1 MRKFWEQVAEAAA
14 RVLSC
19 QTCQASAAGPTSGRH
34 PGERG
39 LPQPGWVGPQFQPG
53 TGVVIVLRN
62 PAVADDSYGTAR
74 EQQAQR
80 RLRLFAEA
88 PTVEAYQQFV
98 QESIRDVVGDPAAGK
113 RPWRKWTHPVS
124 KVVDGYLHP
133 EQLAWL
139 NVVRHRTPVSGS
151 TDRKDAPVSD
161 AAIAHGIGSHLRP
174 ELELLQPAAVVSI
187 GSVARDA
194 VEGIPGSW
202 RRFSLKLQGASDKE
216 AHAIRDQLRALCG

>member
-1 MRKFWEQVAEAAA
+1 MKEFWEQVAEAAA

-19 QTCQASAAGPTSGRH
+19 PTCQASAAGSTSGRH

-62 PAVADDSYGTAR
+62 PAVADDTYGTAR
-74 EQQAQR
+74 EQETQG
-80 RLRLFAEA
+80 RLRRFAQMS
-88 PTVEAYQQFV
+88 TVEAYRQFV
-98 QESIRDVVGDPAAGK
+98 EESIRDVVGDPAAGK

-124 KVVDGYLHP
+124 KVVDGYLGP

-139 NVVRHRTPVSGS
+139 NVVRVRTPATAS
-151 TDRKDAPVSD
+151 TGRKDASVSEP
-161 AAIAHGIGSHLRP
+161 AIAHGIRQHLRP

-194 VEGIPGSW
+194 VEVIPGNW

-216 AHAIRDQLRALCG
+216 AYAIRDQLRTLRG